1 MSVFP
6 DKRSPFY
13 QYDFQLRGHRF
24 HGSTKATTK
33 REAEKVEAAK
43 RETAKAQIEQIEAA
57 KTSLRLD
64 DIAGRYWTEHAQH
77 LAEAATA
84 WGRLQLLIQFFGKD
98 KLITD
103 FTGDDVAKLAAWRRG
118 HPKRNHGSGLVS
130 PFTVNATIEQLRKLV
145 TRAKLWG
152 VRFPHEP
159 HWRKYFLAVPP
170 ERVRELSDDEADRLE
185 QHIRDDYAPIF
196 AFARATGL
204 RLSESLLRW
213 DEVDWKA
220 KTIRKPGKGGKMVMT
235 HITSTVREIL
245 LPLQGHHPVY
255 VFTYVPQ
262 QSVGKAGDNIMGF
275 AERRPITR
283 YGLQAMW
290 KRLRR
295 RASVIGFRWH
305 DLRHDFGT
313 KLLRATGNLRLV
325 QKAMN
330 HSDIATT
337 SKYAHVL
344 DTEVAEALERVQNS
358 RKKSRK
364 LKIIG

>member
-1 MSVFP
+1 MSVYKDP
-6 DKRSPFY
+6 RSPYWQF
-13 QYDFQLRGHRF
+13 DFQWRGHRF
-24 HGSTKATTK
+24 HGSTKARTR
-33 REAEKVEAAK
+33 REAEKVEK
-43 RETAKAQIEQIEAA
+43 VEFEKARQHVEQTEAA
-57 KTSLRLD
+57 RTSLRLD

-84 WGRLQLLIQFFGKD
+84 WGRLRLLIAFFGKD

-103 FTGDDVAKLAAWRRG
+103 FTGDDVARLVAWRRG

-130 PFTVNATIEQLRKLV
+130 PFTVNATVEQLRKLV

-152 VRFPHEP
+152 VRFTHEP
-159 HWRKYFLAVPP
+159 HWRKYFLPVPP

-185 QHIRDDYAPIF
+185 HHIRDDYAPIF

-204 RLSESLLRW
+204 RLSECLLRW
-213 DEVDWKA
+213 DEVDWTA
-220 KTIRKPGKGGKMVMT
+220 KTIRKPGKGGKMVT
-235 HITSTVREIL
+235 AHITSTVRDIL
-245 LPLQGHHPVY
+245 WPLQGHHPVY
-255 VFTYVPQ
+255 VFTSLPQ
-262 QSVGKAGDNIMGF
+262 HSKKSQIEML
-275 AERRPITR
+275 RRPITR
-283 YGLQAMW
+283 GGLQSMW

-295 RASVIGFRWH
+295 RAGVTGLRWH

-330 HSDIATT
+330 HSDIKTT
-337 SKYAHVL
+337 LRYAHVL
-344 DTEVAEALERVQNS
+344 DSEVAEALERVQKS

-364 LKIIG
+364 LKIVG